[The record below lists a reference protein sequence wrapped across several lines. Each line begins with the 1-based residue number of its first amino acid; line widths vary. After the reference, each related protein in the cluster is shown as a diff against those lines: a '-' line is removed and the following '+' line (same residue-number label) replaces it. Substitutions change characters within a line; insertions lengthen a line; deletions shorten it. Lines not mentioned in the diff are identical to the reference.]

1 MSDRICQGYTS
12 ADAHLRI
19 LTSHLPVF
27 VLLKTSLV
35 LIHNKQSL
43 YFLAYQSIIYIYFF
57 FFFKIKPRYEISTN
71 FLTEHL
77 NQSAFWSGDSQAFA
91 IIYLGFQSVESNCEA
106 WLKKCDHLDLMTLS
120 SPMWYHQNIGI
131 ESDTN
136 LHTFC
141 NDHHDR
147 FCRSVSS
154 GTSLLSSNI

>member
-1 MSDRICQGYTS
+1 MSDLICQGYTS

-43 YFLAYQSIIYIYFF
+43 YFLAYQSIIFIII
-57 FFFKIKPRYEISTN
+57 FFFKIKPQYEISTN

-106 WLKKCDHLDLMTLS
+106 WLKKCDHLNLMTLS
-120 SPMWYHQNIGI
+120 SLEHRDLVGHKSTYILQ
-131 ESDTN
+131 
-136 LHTFC
+136 
-141 NDHHDR
+141 
-147 FCRSVSS
+147 RSSRSILQVC
-154 GTSLLSSNI
+154 LIWN